1 MKLFWVMLISL
12 GLVSNAMASPYYLQ
26 CEAIGYAYSYEKK
39 VFYESIK
46 VGFHYKSNSGCQLDS
61 GRTHAKNEWHSYF
74 SSEVPEYF
82 KYTLGVKSDC
92 ECHDNPPS
100 GVARGHQDFK
110 RDFVRKGFSVKRLY
124 GFDPE
129 DSNF

>member
-1 MKLFWVMLISL
+1 MRVLAGFLLAV
-12 GLVSNAMASPYYLQ
+12 GLCASATASSVYLQ

-39 VFYESIK
+39 VFYESMK
-46 VGFHYKSNSGCQLDS
+46 VDFQYKSTRGCQLDG

-92 ECHDNPPS
+92 ECHDDPPS
-100 GVARGHQDFK
+100 GVVRSHQDFK
-110 RDFVRKGFSVKRLY
+110 RDFVRKNFSVKRLY

-129 DSNF
+129 DSEF